1 MKGNAHVIALLNECL
16 TAELTAINQY
26 FVDAKMCENWGYERL
41 AARFREDSID
51 EMRDAEALVDRIL
64 YLEGMPNFQRL
75 GTVAVGETVGEKLAA
90 ALALEV
96 AAVERLNRGI
106 ATCMESG
113 DHGSRDVLQAI
124 LRGEEE
130 HADWLEAQLGLIAQL
145 GEANYLAQQLRA

>member
-1 MKGNAHVIALLNECL
+1 MKGDAHVVELLNECL

-26 FVDAKMCENWGYERL
+26 FVDAKMCESWGYERL
-41 AARFREDSID
+41 AARFRADSID

-64 YLEGMPNFQRL
+64 YLEGMPNLQRL

-106 ATCMESG
+106 ATCMEQG
-113 DHGSRDVLQAI
+113 DHGSREVLQAI

-145 GEANYLAQQLRA
+145 GEANYLVQQLRA